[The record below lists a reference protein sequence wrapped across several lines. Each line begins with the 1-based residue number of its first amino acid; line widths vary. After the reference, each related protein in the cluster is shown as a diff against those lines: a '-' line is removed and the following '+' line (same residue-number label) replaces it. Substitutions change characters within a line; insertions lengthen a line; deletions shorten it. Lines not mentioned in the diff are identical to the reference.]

1 MYYCIVEVN
10 SDAIFLLLILA
21 LSNLFLFRY
30 AGGKSEEFMGKM
42 EILKDGKKNVT
53 VVETALSLYRT
64 KISEVIND
72 HLGYVLNFSNCE
84 RELT

>member
-1 MYYCIVEVN
+1 
-10 SDAIFLLLILA
+10 
-21 LSNLFLFRY
+21 
-30 AGGKSEEFMGKM
+30 M